1 MVIIRLKGAISLD
14 TGAHEVAEW
23 MVKELRFAGI
33 LHQEKAVSYIKE
45 HFGAQFIYTNENGNE
60 SIDKEVKK
68 AFRKLHNGKAAWD
81 RDGFFWGW
89 T

>member
-1 MVIIRLKGAISLD
+1 MTYTSNEA
-14 TGAHEVAEW
+14 AEW
-23 MVKELRFAGI
+23 MLNELKQAGI
-33 LHQEKAVSYIKE
+33 LYQDQAVEHITK
-45 HFGAQFIYTNENGNE
+45 HFGETFIYINENGNK

-68 AFRKLHNGKAAWD
+68 AFKKMHGGRAAWD

>member
-1 MVIIRLKGAISLD
+1 M
-14 TGAHEVAEW
+14 EVTAQEIAEW
-23 MVKELRFAGI
+23 MLKELKFKGI
-33 LHQEKAVSYIKE
+33 LYQGDAVSHIRE
-45 HFGAQFIYTNENGNE
+45 HYGEAFIYINENGNE

-68 AFRKLHNGKAAWD
+68 RFKKLHKGAAAWD